1 MADMENKESKATGK
15 VDEETARLEVERFL
29 DLKRVPDR
37 KRKVTFEQQ
46 IKDLIG
52 LMVDG
57 RLAFDF
63 ESKRASI
70 KLLVPLETK
79 NSGRIEGLSMR
90 FYIGM
95 QEAQNVLKN
104 VEASNADARSL
115 TLAAVLSGHS
125 PDILRNSVNEV
136 GEKGLDIS
144 DHNSL
149 FAYTLFFLA

>member
-1 MADMENKESKATGK
+1 MADAKSSETMHK

-37 KRKVTFEQQ
+37 KRKETFEQQ

-52 LMVDG
+52 LMIDG
-57 RLAFDF
+57 RLVFDF
-63 ESKRASI
+63 EKKRAAI
-70 KLLVPLETK
+70 KLLVPLEPR
-79 NSGRIEGLSMR
+79 NSGKIETLSMR

-104 VEASNADARSL
+104 VEATNADARSL
-115 TLAAVLSGHS
+115 TLAAVLSGNS
-125 PDILRNSVNEV
+125 PDVLKNAVNEL

-149 FAYTLFFLA
+149 YAYTLFFLA